1 MKLSIIALCLAL
13 AAVSGAALAERPS
26 PEDNL
31 FQTAQIGTSSRPN
44 VVSSFDEI
52 DTDHNGYISATEAS
66 RASMAAS
73 FGSLDRNLDGL
84 LSREEYE
91 DHHKDH

>member
-1 MKLSIIALCLAL
+1 MKLSAFTLCLAL
-13 AAVSGAALAERPS
+13 VAVPGAALAERPA

-31 FQTAQIGTSSRPN
+31 FQTAQTGTSSRAN

-52 DTDHNGYISATEAS
+52 DTDHNGYITVAEAS
-66 RASMAAS
+66 RAAMAAS
-73 FGSLDRNLDGL
+73 FGSLDRNFDGS

-91 DHHKDH
+91 DHYKDH